1 MSQNSAKIA
10 SVNNDHKTA
19 KPFRI
24 ALAGMGV
31 VGGGVYAVLA
41 RNHAVITERTGRPII
56 VTDLAAR
63 DQAKAQRIIDKY
75 ALDWRHSMHQPP
87 KYWDNAAEMAA
98 KADVDAVIEVI
109 GGANGIAYEIAQN
122 TLKRG
127 LALVTANKA
136 LLATHGVTLAQT
148 AEAHQAAIGCEAAV
162 AGGIPIIKALREGL
176 AANRITSVIG
186 ILNGTCN
193 YILSSMRS
201 RGVDFPEIL
210 REAQELGY
218 AEADPSFDIDGTD
231 SGHKL
236 ALLAAMAFGIAPNLE
251 SLTIE
256 GIRNLT
262 RLDSQY
268 AEELGYRLKLLG
280 LAERS
285 RIDSTDH
292 ISLRVLPALVPE
304 KSAMANVDGV
314 LNAVMVQGDF
324 VGESFYQGRGAGAEP
339 TASAV
344 ISDIVDFARMSMWE
358 DSPHPGGTYRAARH
372 LFGVAVA
379 DLKKMPI
386 IPTHDYVGAW
396 YLRLTVRDQPG
407 VIADIASALRDQGVS
422 LESVTQH
429 RHHPGESVPVVL
441 TTHPCREGQ
450 MRGVLGLISNLPAMS
465 DKPQLLRIL
474 PDNNL

>member
-1 MSQNSAKIA
+1 MSQISAKIA
-10 SVNNDHKTA
+10 TANYDGKTA
-19 KPFRI
+19 KPYRI

-31 VGGGVYAVLA
+31 VGGGVYALLA
-41 RNHAVITERTGRPII
+41 RNQAIIAERTGRPII

-63 DQAKAQRIIDKY
+63 DQAKAMRMVDKY
-75 ALDWRHSMHQPP
+75 AFEWPHSLHVTP
-87 KYWDNAAEMAA
+87 KYWGNAAEMAA
-98 KADVDAVIEVI
+98 NADVDAVVELI
-109 GGANGIAYEIAQN
+109 GGAGGIAYEIAQN

-148 AEAHQAAIGCEAAV
+148 AEAHQTAIGCEAAV

-176 AANRITSVIG
+176 AANHITSVIG

-193 YILSSMRS
+193 YILSAMRS
-201 RGVDFPEIL
+201 RGVEFPEIL

-251 SLTIE
+251 ALTIE

-280 LAERS
+280 LAERN
-285 RIDSTDH
+285 RIGSTDH

-314 LNAVMVQGDF
+314 LNAVMVKGDF

-344 ISDIVDFARMSMWE
+344 ISDLVDLARMSLGNNAQP
-358 DSPHPGGTYRAARH
+358 DGKYRAARH

-386 IPTHDYVGAW
+386 IPTHDYVAAW

-407 VIADIASALRDQGVS
+407 VIADIASALRDHGVS
-422 LESVTQH
+422 LETVTQH
-429 RHHPGESVPVVL
+429 RHQPGESVPVVL

-450 MRGVLGLISNLPAMS
+450 IRGVLGVIAKLPAMS

-474 PDNNL
+474 PD

>member
-1 MSQNSAKIA
+1 MSQNHTKIA
-10 SVNNDHKTA
+10 SANNVIKTA
-19 KPFRI
+19 KPFRV

-31 VGGGVYAVLA
+31 VGGGVYALLA
-41 RNHAVITERTGRPII
+41 RNHAVITERTGRSII

-63 DQAKAQRIIDKY
+63 DQAKAKRMVEQY
-75 ALDWRHSMHQPP
+75 ALDWPHATHQPP
-87 KYWDNAAEMAA
+87 KYWDNAAGMAA

-109 GGANGIAYEIAQN
+109 GGANGIAYDIAQN

-127 LALVTANKA
+127 LPLVTANKA

-148 AEAHQAAIGCEAAV
+148 AEAHHTAIGCEAAV

-236 ALLAAMAFGIAPNLE
+236 ALLAAMAFGIAPNLDA
-251 SLTIE
+251 LTIE

-285 RIDSTDH
+285 QIGQNDS

-324 VGESFYQGRGAGAEP
+324 VGLSFYQGRGAGAEP

-344 ISDIVDFARMSMWE
+344 ISDIVDFARMSRVE
-358 DSPHPGGTYRAARH
+358 ATHPGGKYHAARP

-379 DLKKMPI
+379 DLKKLPI
-386 IPTHDYVGAW
+386 IPSHDYVAAW

-407 VIADIASALRDQGVS
+407 VIADIATALRDHGVS
-422 LESVTQH
+422 LETVTQH

-450 MRGVLGLISNLPAMS
+450 IRGVLGVIANLPALT

-474 PDNNL
+474 PD